1 MKRVLWALIM
11 LSGIQLFA
19 ACDSNRAASTVR
31 DGTYI
36 LEQTGT
42 NEISLPC
49 VTVSDEDISFT
60 YDVLSSYLPIGN
72 YSVKDN
78 ILIMTTNDEK
88 YRYVFLID
96 ENKLVFQKSESSQ
109 VNLSD
114 DRIKINDNAI
124 FMLKD

>member
-1 MKRVLWALIM
+1 
-11 LSGIQLFA
+11 
-19 ACDSNRAASTVR
+19 
-31 DGTYI
+31 
-36 LEQTGT
+36 
-42 NEISLPC
+42 
-49 VTVSDEDISFT
+49 
-60 YDVLSSYLPIGN
+60 LPIGN